1 MSFFEVVGFIVV
13 FPFFR
18 SSVSGDKQLTPDF
31 LGGGRIYYLSKSTV
45 KNKFSIM
52 SLVPP
57 VVVVPSNV
65 V

>member
-1 MSFFEVVGFIVV
+1 MSFFEVLGFIVV

-31 LGGGRIYYLSKSTV
+31 LGGGRIYYSTV
-45 KNKFSIM
+45 KKKFSIM